1 VTEQARFRNR
11 QTLQAVATA
20 SLLLTTWLASASPAA
35 HGKGLVKSYAIEN
48 QAYTLSAQAEELSRQ
63 GNYTSAL
70 ALLKQAASYDPTSY
84 SERIHLDMADCYQ
97 KLKNLDQAIVETKA
111 AYNFNPERSNA
122 LYMLALIYYQAERF
136 DLCITALNSYMKV
149 ADPAGRAQAQELL
162 VRVKSYDC
170 AKLGTAKLG
179 SGQVREAIKYLELAS
194 SADPSANSSCVHANL
209 CYAYRQSGQLE
220 KAITEGKKALQ
231 YDAKDSNVTYNL
243 AISYQDQANFVE
255 AISWLRRYL
264 ELESDSNR
272 RTQAEQLISELQDD
286 LKKLKSAN
294 NSRPDYLE
302 ILKEKDHLWT
312 WSSKSLP
319 LKVFISSAKGVAGY
333 RSAYRNYVIKAL
345 DTWCEASGKKIRY
358 IIVKDS
364 AEADIKVRWTAA
376 ALDSSSETRVSAGVT
391 SLIQSE
397 NELSEA
403 VVNLRTTDPFT
414 AGAFVKNGEMASTT
428 MHEIGHA
435 LGLDHSNYIYDVMYF
450 RSFPKQT
457 GLPTKRDRATI
468 ALLYGNHP
476 GVTFAPNPEANTP
489 DAVVVFSPPPSFAPP
504 LPPKSDKLVPP
515 LFIPPPFNAAKEKL
529 TPPLFV
535 PPPPV
540 KDKPKAPSAPIPTF
554 LPPALLP
561 TTPLPAA
568 NDSLKKKN
576 TTKKGAA
583 KEMPAPFFMPPPVK

>member
-1 VTEQARFRNR
+1 MTEQARSRNR

-35 HGKGLVKSYAIEN
+35 LGKGLVKSYAIEN

-63 GNYTSAL
+63 GNYPSAL

-97 KLKNLDQAIVETKA
+97 KLKNVDQAIVETKA
-111 AYNFNPERSNA
+111 AYSFNPERTNA
-122 LYMLALIYYQAERF
+122 LYALALIYYQAERF
-136 DLCITALNSYMKV
+136 DLCITTLNNYIKV
-149 ADPAGRAQAQELL
+149 ADPAGRTQAQELL
-162 VRVKSYDC
+162 ARVKSYDC

-179 SGQVREAIKYLELAS
+179 TGQVKEAIKYLELAS

-209 CYAYRQSGQLE
+209 CFAYRQSGQLD
-220 KAITEGKKALQ
+220 KAIAEGKKALQ

-264 ELESDSNR
+264 ELESDGNR

-286 LKKLKSAN
+286 LKKLKSSN
-294 NSRPDYLE
+294 NKRPDYLE
-302 ILKEKDHLWT
+302 ILKDNDHLWT
-312 WSSKSLP
+312 WSSTKLP
-319 LKVFISSAKGVAGY
+319 LKIYISPAKGVAGY
-333 RSAYRNYVIKAL
+333 RSAFRTYVIKAL
-345 DTWCEASGKKIRY
+345 DTWCEASSKKIRY
-358 IIVKDS
+358 IIVKDKS
-364 AEADIKVRWTAA
+364 QADIKVRWTAD
-376 ALDSSSETRVSAGVT
+376 ALNSSSEQRVSAGVT
-391 SLIQSE
+391 NLTQSE
-397 NELSEA
+397 NEIIEA
-403 VVNLRTTDPFT
+403 VVNLRTTDPFAT
-414 AGAFVKNGEMASTT
+414 GFVKNGEMASTT

-435 LGLDHSNYIYDVMYF
+435 LGLDHSNCIYDVMYF

-457 GLPTKRDRATI
+457 GQPTTRDRATI

-504 LPPKSDKLVPP
+504 LPPKADKLVPP
-515 LFIPPPFNAAKEKL
+515 LFIPPPFNAVKEKL

-535 PPPPV
+535 PPLPG
-540 KDKPKAPSAPIPTF
+540 KDKPKAPGAPIPTF
-554 LPPALLP
+554 LPPAIVP
-561 TTPLPAA
+561 TT
-568 NDSLKKKN
+568 NDSLKEKK

-583 KEMPAPFFMPPPVK
+583 TDMPAPFFMPPPAKQ

>member
-1 VTEQARFRNR
+1 MTRNR
-11 QTLQAVATA
+11 QTRLPATTIC
-20 SLLLTTWLASASPAA
+20 LLLTTWIASAPAPA
-35 HGKGLVKSYAIEN
+35 HGQGLVKSYAIEN
-48 QAYTLSAQAEELSRQ
+48 QAYTLSAQGEELSRQ
-63 GNYTSAL
+63 GSYGSAL
-70 ALLKQAASYDPTSY
+70 ALLNQAASFDPTSY

-97 KLKNLDQAIVETKA
+97 KMKNYDQAIAETKA
-111 AYNFNPERSNA
+111 ANNFNPQRSNA
-122 LYMLALIYYQAERF
+122 LFLLALIYYQAERF
-136 DLCITALNSYMKV
+136 DLCVIALNNYLKV
-149 ADPAGRAQAQELL
+149 AEPAGRAQAQELL
-162 VRVKSYDC
+162 IRVKSYDC

-179 SGQVREAIKYLELAS
+179 AGKVKEAIKYLELAS
-194 SADPSANSSCVHANL
+194 TADPSANSSCVHANL
-209 CYAYRQSGQLE
+209 CFAYRQSGQLD
-220 KAITEGKKALQ
+220 KAIAEGKRALQ

-243 AISYQDQANFVE
+243 AISYQDQANFDE

-264 ELESDSNR
+264 ELESDGNR

-286 LKKLKSAN
+286 RKKLKSAN

-312 WSSKSLP
+312 WSSKKLP
-319 LKVFISSAKGVAGY
+319 IKVFISSAKGVAGY

-358 IIVKDS
+358 VIVKDS
-364 AEADIKVRWTAA
+364 SDADIKVRWTDA

-391 SLIQSE
+391 SLSQSE
-397 NELSEA
+397 NELNEA

-414 AGAFVKNGEMASTT
+414 PGAFVKNGEMASTT
-428 MHEIGHA
+428 VHEIGHA
-435 LGLDHSNYIYDVMYF
+435 LGLDHSNCIYDVMYF
-450 RSFPKQT
+450 RAFPKQT
-457 GLPTKRDRATI
+457 GQPTKRDRATI

-504 LPPKSDKLVPP
+504 LPPKADKLVPP

-535 PPPPV
+535 PPLPA
-540 KDKPKAPSAPIPTF
+540 KDKPKTPSVPIPTF

-561 TTPLPAA
+561 AA
-568 NDSLKKKN
+568 IDSIKKKD
-576 TTKKGAA
+576 TTKKPAA
-583 KEMPAPFFMPPPVK
+583 EMPAPFFMPPPKP